1 MAKKNFIRHLEYYG
15 FPDQNVYDGLPNID
29 LSDIYKTNE
38 EQDKEISEISGETNS
53 KADMSLV
60 IELSGK
66 VDTFIDAQT
75 TIDGEILESL
85 SGITNKIN
93 EIADTTNQI
102 DSDLEGLENSF
113 QEHIVEFN
121 EFKDYTNE
129 KLEEKLDSTV
139 AEETYAKKVDVYTKE
154 EADAKFITDL
164 PDISDFVKKEE
175 LNAVIDDL
183 EALSGQVESLGDKY
197 ATDEEL
203 NELKENL
210 ESQIESAKTE
220 LDSEISNIN
229 ESISAISETLVSI
242 SGLTETVS
250 ELEEKVDGKVN
261 NEDFVREINSI
272 NNDILA
278 LNTSKASK
286 AELLQVS
293 GAVDSL
299 ASDLDAEI
307 AARINGDELLGN
319 RIDGIYEDI
328 ESLSGDVQTVKDDM
342 SSLES
347 ELEQEI
353 FDRIEG
359 DNKLIGDKDLDTA
372 ASDSIWG
379 AKRYSEIQRGV
390 AVTEAKSYTDNKFG
404 SIETLVD
411 NKLDEINTEL
421 SGKADK
427 TYVDGVVEDSKEE
440 TLNTVYEKYDPIIE
454 SLRTEDEN
462 LETEI
467 EWIKQHSP
475 SADTKEIYR
484 RINIIT
490 TYSGDSADDYVD
502 TGNGV
507 LDVLHR
513 EFHELENEIGVVT
526 NPTLQR
532 TNEYEAAFGTYNI
545 SNTDTNLSGQT
556 AFSIGIGTSELDR
569 RNALEVRKDGSVY
582 MWVEGEYLNVNDL
595 LSMLAHETYN

>member
-1 MAKKNFIRHLEYYG
+1 MAKKKFIRHLEYYG
-15 FPDQNVYDGLPNID
+15 FPDQNVYNGIPNVD
-29 LSDIYKTNE
+29 LSDIYKTNR
-38 EQDKEISEISGETNS
+38 EQDEEISKLSGETSS
-53 KADMSLV
+53 KADASLV
-60 IELSGK
+60 LELSGK
-66 VDTFIDAQT
+66 VDTFIEAQT
-75 TIDGEILESL
+75 NIDGEILESL
-85 SGITNKIN
+85 SGMTSKVN
-93 EIADTTNQI
+93 EIADVTNQI
-102 DSDLEGLENSF
+102 DSDLEELENDF
-113 QEHIVEFN
+113 QEHIIEFN
-121 EFKDYTNE
+121 EFKEHTNE
-129 KLEEKLDSTV
+129 KLDEKLDSTV
-139 AEETYAKKVDVYTKE
+139 ADEIYAKKVDVYTKE

-164 PDISDFVKKEE
+164 PDISDLVKKEE
-175 LNAVIDDL
+175 LNAVINDL
-183 EALSGQVESLGDKY
+183 EDLSGQVQTLDDKY
-197 ATDEEL
+197 VTDEEL
-203 NELKENL
+203 NEVKEIL

-220 LDSEISNIN
+220 FNADIENIN
-229 ESISAISETLVSI
+229 ESVSAISESLNAF
-242 SGLTETVS
+242 SGLAETVS

-278 LNTSKASK
+278 LNTSKASR

-299 ASDLDAEI
+299 ASGLDAEI

-328 ESLSGDVQTVKDDM
+328 ESLSGDVQSVKDDM

-359 DNKLIGDKDLDTA
+359 DNKLVGDRDLDTA

-379 AKRYSEIQRGV
+379 AKRYSELQRGA
-390 AVTEAKSYTDNKFG
+390 AVTEANLYTDNKF
-404 SIETLVD
+404 STIETLVD
-411 NKLDEINTEL
+411 NKLDKINTEL

-427 TYVDGVVEDSKEE
+427 TYVDGLVEDSEGE

-475 SADTKEIYR
+475 SADTKDIYR

-502 TGNGV
+502 SGNGV

-513 EFHELENEIGVVT
+513 EFHALEDEIGIVT
-526 NPTLQR
+526 NPTLQK
-532 TNEYEAAFGTYNI
+532 TNKYEVAFGTYNI
-545 SNTDTNLSGQT
+545 SNTSSNASGQT
-556 AFSIGIGTSELDR
+556 AFSIGIGTSEDDR
-569 RNALEVRKDGSVY
+569 KNAVEVRKDGTVY
-582 MWVEGEYLNVNDL
+582 MWIEGEFMKVNDL
-595 LSMLAHETYN
+595 LAMLAHETYN